1 MEGWVLALCLL
12 SFLCRA
18 APTRSPSSL
27 GLSVNYLPL
36 LPVHRSS
43 CLGRVVAW
51 PHPCPQTTLRKN
63 CTPLPP
69 AKPWTQT
76 ILAVDF
82 LSSSYASI
90 QPILIESLEVSFQ
103 RVRKSSPGCLQ
114 AP

>member
-43 CLGRVVAW
+43 CLGQGCGLAPPLSTDYPEKELHPPPPRQALDTN
-51 PHPCPQTTLRKN
+51 HPCSGFLVIKLRVHSAN
-63 CTPLPP
+63 T
-69 AKPWTQT
+69 
-76 ILAVDF
+76 
-82 LSSSYASI
+82 Y
-90 QPILIESLEVSFQ
+90 
-103 RVRKSSPGCLQ
+103 
-114 AP
+114 